1 MKTLEDLF
9 LDSLADMYYAE
20 NQLTKALPKM
30 AKAAAIEQFTDRSR

>member
-9 LDSLADMYYAE
+9 WDSLADIYYTE

-30 AKAAAIEQFTDRSR
+30 AKAEPHDDLREA